1 MYFALSKVPGVT
13 APLGGS
19 VFRLA
24 VLSLR
29 NRALVALATVAVL
42 IFGLV
47 SAGSLKQELIPSLQI
62 PAAAVVATQPG
73 ASPEVVERQVVQP
86 LEQAISSVP
95 GVVTVTSTASTGLAA
110 VTVELEY
117 GSDLTEATSALQ
129 TAVGRVAGELPADV
143 EPQVL
148 TGSLADF
155 PVVQLAVA
163 APGDPAELSDRLD
176 TSVVP
181 LFERIEGVRDVT
193 VTGASEPRVQIALDQ
208 AALAAAG
215 ISPVEVRTVLQDNG
229 VVLPVGTLTEG
240 EQTLPVQAGTRLASV
255 EDLRAVPL
263 TGAGGATTTLGAV
276 ADVELGEAPATAYS
290 RVNGEPALAV
300 GITQSPDGN
309 TVEISNAVQDLLPE
323 VRSALGEGSVVAV
336 VFDQGPFIEESISG
350 LATEGGLG
358 LLFALVIILV
368 FLASVR
374 STAVSAVSI
383 PVSLCVTFIGLQV
396 AGFSLNILTLGAM
409 TVAIGR
415 VVDDSIVV
423 IENIKRHLSYGE
435 PRTQAIIGAVREVS
449 GAVTASTLTTVAVFL
464 PIALVGGLVGELF
477 RPFALTVAI
486 AMLASLVVSLTIVPA
501 LASAFLKA
509 PEGDRDPAELAR
521 GREAAEAAERRTWL
535 QRAYLPALRTVLA
548 HRRWTVAGALAIF
561 IGTLALTPLLQT
573 NFIGDSGQNTVTV
586 TAAYPAGTSLAAQD
600 ERARTLEDALAGVD
614 GVETVQTTVGSAGG
628 YAAFQGGGG
637 TPRATFAL
645 TLDGESDAETVQ
657 GDIRDAADDLTDV
670 GDVTVAAAGSGFGAS
685 TVDVLVQSDDA
696 DALAGAAAQVEE
708 AVAGVPGATD
718 VTNDLTGALPVVR
731 VVVDPA
737 AAARAGLTEAEVTR
751 TVAGLSAAMPLG
763 AIDVDAVSTPVYLE
777 ATSPPRTLAELRA
790 VVLPTM
796 HGVVPLTSLAT
807 VEQVEAPVSVSR
819 FDGERS
825 ATISATPAD
834 ADLGTLTAALTTAID
849 ELDLPAGV
857 DVTVGGVASDQSDAF
872 ADLGLALAI
881 AVVIVYLVMVATFRS
896 LAQPMILLVSV
907 PFAATGALLMLLVT
921 GTALGVPALIG
932 VLMLIGIV
940 VTNAIVLIDLVN
952 QYRER
957 GRPLAE
963 AVTEGA
969 RKRLRPIVMTAA
981 ATVLALTPMAFGVT
995 GGGVFIS
1002 QPLALV
1008 VIGGLI
1014 SSTILTLLLV
1024 PVLYTALETRRERR
1038 RQRRSAPSHR
1048 APANATA
1055 QTLVRV

>member
-1 MYFALSKVPGVT
+1 VS
-13 APLGGS
+13 
-19 VFRLA
+19 RLA

-29 NRALVALATVAVL
+29 NRALVALATVAIL

-47 SAGSLKQELIPSLQI
+47 SVGSLKQELIPSLQI

-73 ASPEVVERQVVQP
+73 ASPDVVERQIVEP

-95 GVVTVTSTASTGLAA
+95 GVVAVTSTSSTGLAA
-110 VTVELEY
+110 VTIELEY
-117 GSDLTEATSALQ
+117 GSDVAEAADALQ
-129 TAVGRVAGELPADV
+129 SAVSRVSAQLPQDV

-155 PVVQLAVA
+155 PVVQLAIA
-163 APGDPAELSDRLD
+163 APGDPAELSERID
-176 TSVVP
+176 SAVVP
-181 LFERIEGVRDVT
+181 LFEGIDGVREVT
-193 VTGASEPRVQIALDQ
+193 VTGADETRVQVTLDA
-208 AALAAAG
+208 AALAATG
-215 ISPVEVRTVLQDNG
+215 VSPADVTTVLQDNG
-229 VVLPVGTLTEG
+229 VVLAAGSLTEG
-240 EQTLPVQAGTRLASV
+240 EQTLPVQAGTRLTSV
-255 EDLRAVPL
+255 DDLRAAPL
-263 TGAGGATTTLGAV
+263 VGAGGAMTTLGVV
-276 ADVELGEAPATAYS
+276 AEVELGVAPATSYS

-300 GITQSPDGN
+300 GLTQTSDGN
-309 TVEISNAVQDLLPE
+309 TVEISNAVEELLPD
-323 VRSALGEGSVVAV
+323 VREALGTGSVVAV
-336 VFDQGPFIEESISG
+336 VFDQGPFIEESIAG

-374 STAVSAVSI
+374 STLVSAVSI

-435 PRTQAIIGAVREVS
+435 SRPTAIVGAVREVS

-501 LASAFLKA
+501 LASVFLKA
-509 PEGDRDPAELAR
+509 PDGEWSEAELAR
-521 GREAAEAAERRTWL
+521 EREQAEDAERRTGL
-535 QRAYLPALRTVLA
+535 QRVYLPALRWTLA

-561 IGTLALTPLLQT
+561 VGTLALTPLLQT

-586 TAAYPAGTSLAAQD
+586 TAAYPAGTGLAAQD
-600 ERARTLEDALAGVD
+600 ERARTLEAALSDVSGVD
-614 GVETVQTTVGSAGG
+614 TVQTTVGSAGG
-628 YAAFQGGGG
+628 VAAFTGGGG
-637 TPRATFAL
+637 TPQATFAV
-645 TLDGESDAETVQ
+645 TLGEDADPEAVRE
-657 GDIRDAADDLTDV
+657 DIRSAATGLADV
-670 GDVTVAAAGSGFGAS
+670 GEVTVAAAGSGFGPS
-685 TVDVLVQSDDA
+685 TVDVLVQSADP
-696 DALAGAAAQVEE
+696 DALADAAAQVQA
-708 AVAGVPGATD
+708 AVEDVPGATD

-737 AAARAGLTEAEVTR
+737 AAAAAGLTEADVTQ
-751 TVAGLSAAMPLG
+751 TLAGLSAALPIG
-763 AIDVDAVSTPVYLE
+763 AIDVEDETTPVYLQPVQ
-777 ATSPPRTLAELRA
+777 APTTVDELRA
-790 VVLPTM
+790 VVLPTPT
-796 HGVVPLTSLAT
+796 GGVPLAQLAT
-807 VEQVEAPVSVSR
+807 VERVEVPSSVSR
-819 FDGERS
+819 IDGERA
-825 ATISATPAD
+825 ATVSATPAD
-834 ADLGTLTAALTTAID
+834 ADLGTLTAALTAAVD
-849 ELDLPAGV
+849 ALDLPAGV
-857 DVTVGGVASDQSDAF
+857 DVSIGGVAADQSDAF
-872 ADLGLALAI
+872 ADLGVALAI

-896 LAQPMILLVSV
+896 LAQPLILLVSV

-921 GTALGVPALIG
+921 GTPLGVPALIG

-957 GRPLAE
+957 GRPLGE
-963 AVTEGA
+963 AVIEGA

-1014 SSTILTLLLV
+1014 SSTLLTLLLV
-1024 PVLYTALETRRERR
+1024 PVLYTALESRRERR
-1038 RQRRSAPSHR
+1038 QARR
-1048 APANATA
+1048 APAPER
-1055 QTLVRV
+1055 TLEPVPA

>member
-1 MYFALSKVPGVT
+1 MS
-13 APLGGS
+13 
-19 VFRLA
+19 RLA

-29 NRALVALATVAVL
+29 NRALVALATIAIL

-86 LEQAISSVP
+86 LEQAITSVT
-95 GVVTVTSTASTGLAA
+95 GVVAVTSTASTGLA
-110 VTVELEY
+110 TVQIELEY
-117 GSDLTEATSALQ
+117 GADLAEATSALQ
-129 TAVGRVAGELPADV
+129 AAVSRAAPQLPDGV
-143 EPQVL
+143 EPQVF

-155 PVVQLAVA
+155 PVVQLAIA
-163 APGDPAELSDRLD
+163 APGDPAELSERIDAA
-176 TSVVP
+176 VVP
-181 LFERIEGVRDVT
+181 LFERIEGVREVT
-193 VTGASEPRVQIALDQ
+193 VTGASDARVEITLDPS
-208 AALAAAG
+208 ALAAVG
-215 ISPVEVRTVLQDNG
+215 VSPAAVGSVLQDNG
-229 VVLPVGTLTEG
+229 LVLPAGALTEG
-240 EQTLPVQAGTRLASV
+240 EQTFPVQAGTRLTSV

-263 TGAGGATTTLGAV
+263 TGARGRVTTLGAV
-276 ADVELGEAPATAYS
+276 AEVELGEAPATSYS

-300 GITQSPDGN
+300 GLTQTPDGN
-309 TVEISNAVQDLLPE
+309 TVDISQAVEDLLPE
-323 VRSALGEGSVVAV
+323 IRQVLGEGSVVAV
-336 VFDQGPFIEESISG
+336 VFDQGPFIEESING

-435 PRTQAIIGAVREVS
+435 PRTQAVVVAVREVA

-486 AMLASLVVSLTIVPA
+486 AMLASLIVSLTIVPA
-501 LASAFLKA
+501 LASVFLRA
-509 PEGDRDPAELAR
+509 PEEDRDAAELAHA
-521 GREAAEAAERRTWL
+521 REAAEAAERRTWL
-535 QRAYLPALRTVLA
+535 QRIYLPALRTVLA

-561 IGTLALTPLLQT
+561 VATLALTPLLQT

-586 TAAYPAGTSLAAQD
+586 SASYPAGTSLAAQD
-600 ERARTLEDALAGVD
+600 ERARTLEDALARVG

-628 YAAFQGGGG
+628 FAAFSGGSG

-645 TLDGESDAETVQ
+645 TLGEDADPERVQ
-657 GDIRDAADDLTDV
+657 EEIRTTARGLGEV
-670 GDVTVAAAGSGFGAS
+670 GEVSVAAAGSGFGPS
-685 TVDVLVQSDDA
+685 TVDVLVRADDP
-696 DALAGAAAQVEE
+696 DALAGAAEQVQE
-708 AVAGVPGATD
+708 AVADVPGAAD
-718 VTNDLTGALPVVR
+718 VTNGLTGELPVVR

-737 AAARAGLTEAEVTR
+737 AAAAAGLTEAQVTQ
-751 TVAGLSAAMPLG
+751 TLAGLSTAVPIG
-763 AIDVDAVSTPVYLE
+763 SVDIDDVSTPVFLDPLQ
-777 ATSPPRTLAELRA
+777 SPKTVADLQW
-790 VVLPTM
+790 VVLPTPT
-796 HGVVPLTSLAT
+796 GSVPLTQVAT
-807 VEQVEAPVSVSR
+807 VEQVEVPSSVSR
-819 FDGERS
+819 VDGERS
-825 ATISATPAD
+825 ATVSATPAD
-834 ADLGTLTAALTTAID
+834 ADLGTLTAALQTAID
-849 ELDLPAGV
+849 ELELPDGV
-857 DVTVGGVASDQSDAF
+857 DVSIGGVASDQSEAF
-872 ADLGLALAI
+872 GDLGLALAI
-881 AVVIVYLVMVATFRS
+881 AVVIVYLVMVGTFRS
-896 LAQPMILLVSV
+896 LAQPLILLVSV
-907 PFAATGALLMLLVT
+907 PFAATGALLMLLLT
-921 GTALGVPALIG
+921 GTPLGVPALIG

-981 ATVLALTPMAFGVT
+981 ATVLALVPMAFGVT

-1014 SSTILTLLLV
+1014 SSTVLTLLLV
-1024 PVLYTALETRRERR
+1024 PVLYTALESRRERR
-1038 RQRRSAPSHR
+1038 RER
-1048 APANATA
+1048 ATA
-1055 QTLVRV
+1055 AGAPRSTVDRPREAVSV

>member
-1 MYFALSKVPGVT
+1 VS
-13 APLGGS
+13 
-19 VFRLA
+19 RLA

-29 NRALVALATVAVL
+29 NRALVALATIAIL
-42 IFGLV
+42 IFGLI

-73 ASPEVVERQVVQP
+73 ASPDVVERQVVEP
-86 LEQAISSVP
+86 LEQAISSVT
-95 GVVTVTSTASTGLAA
+95 GVVAVTSTASTGLAA
-110 VTVELEY
+110 VSVELEY
-117 GSDLTEATSALQ
+117 GSDLDEAADALQ
-129 TAVGRVAGELPADV
+129 SAVSRVSAQLPDGV
-143 EPQVL
+143 EPEVF

-163 APGDPAELSDRLD
+163 APGDPAELADRID
-176 TSVVP
+176 ASVVP
-181 LFERIEGVRDVT
+181 LFEGIEGVREVT
-193 VTGASEPRVQIALDQ
+193 VTGAAQTRVQITLDP
-208 AALAAAG
+208 AALAANG
-215 ISPVEVRTVLQDNG
+215 VSPAAVTTVLQDNG
-229 VVLPVGTLTEG
+229 LVLPAGTLTEG
-240 EQTLPVQAGTRLASV
+240 EQSLPVQAGTRLASV
-255 EDLRAVPL
+255 DDLRAVPL
-263 TGAGGATTTLGAV
+263 TGAGGTTTLGAV
-276 ADVELGEAPATAYS
+276 ARVELGEAPATSYS
-290 RVNGEPALAV
+290 RVDGQPALAV
-300 GITQSPDGN
+300 GLTQTPDGN

-323 VRSALGEGSVVAV
+323 IRETLGQGSVVAV
-336 VFDQGPFIEESISG
+336 VFDQGPFIEESIAG

-374 STAVSAVSI
+374 STLVSAVSI
-383 PVSLCVTFIGLQV
+383 PVSLCVTFVGLQV

-435 PRTQAIIGAVREVS
+435 GRTTAIVGAVREVA

-501 LASAFLKA
+501 LASAFLKV
-509 PEGDRDPAELAR
+509 PEGERDDAERAR
-521 GREAAEAAERRTWL
+521 EREEAEAAERRTWL
-535 QRAYLPALRTVLA
+535 QRAYLPALRWVLA

-561 IGTLALTPLLQT
+561 VGTLALTPLLQT

-586 TAAYPAGTSLAAQD
+586 TAAYAPGTGLAGQD
-600 ERARTLEDALAGVD
+600 ERARTLEEALADVPGVD
-614 GVETVQTTVGSAGG
+614 TVQTTVGSAGG
-628 YAAFQGGGG
+628 VAAFTGGGG
-637 TPRATFAL
+637 TPQATFAL
-645 TLDGESDAETVQ
+645 TLDEDADAEEVQ
-657 GDIRDAADDLTDV
+657 DDIRSAADGLDDV
-670 GDVTVAAAGSGFGAS
+670 GDVTVAAAGSGFGPS
-685 TVDVLVQSDDA
+685 TVDVLVQSDDP
-696 DALAGAAAQVEE
+696 DALAAAAQQVQAAVE
-708 AVAGVPGATD
+708 GVPGATD

-737 AAARAGLTEAEVTR
+737 AAAAAGLTEAAVTQ
-751 TVAGLSAAMPLG
+751 TLAGLSSAAPLG
-763 AIDVDAVSTPVYLE
+763 SIDVDAVDTPVYLQPLQ
-777 ATSPPRTLAELRA
+777 APQTLDQLRSLA
-790 VVLPTM
+790 LPTPT
-796 HGVVPLTSLAT
+796 GTVPLTQLAT
-807 VEQVEAPVSVSR
+807 VEQVEAPSSVSR
-819 FDGERS
+819 IDGERA
-825 ATISATPAD
+825 ATVSATPAD
-834 ADLGTLTAALTTAID
+834 ADLGTLTAALTTAVD
-849 ELDLPAGV
+849 ELDLPSGV
-857 DVTVGGVASDQSDAF
+857 DVSIGGVASDQNDAF
-872 ADLGLALAI
+872 GDLGLALAI
-881 AVVIVYLVMVATFRS
+881 AIVIVYLVMVATFRS
-896 LAQPMILLVSV
+896 LAQPLILLVSV
-907 PFAATGALLMLLVT
+907 PFAATGALLMLLLT
-921 GTALGVPALIG
+921 GTPLGVPALIG

-981 ATVLALTPMAFGVT
+981 ATVLALTPMAAGLT

-1014 SSTILTLLLV
+1014 TSTVLTLLLV
-1024 PVLYTALETRRERR
+1024 PVLYTALESRRERR
-1038 RQRRSAPSHR
+1038 RDRARGPQE
-1048 APANATA
+1048 APA
-1055 QTLVRV
+1055 LPEPVSV